1 MRQNVSVVIVGI
13 IAMSLASG
21 CVTQSRFEQKES
33 ELASCMRDA
42 VVAREASSTEI
53 ADLRVQVARCEK
65 AAEASRRITER
76 FRAREAELRSRLQ
89 SELANRDVEIER
101 LKDQLTVRVLDRIL
115 FRSGSAVILPAGQ
128 QVLDKLANV
137 LKETDDLIRVEGH
150 TDNVPIGE
158 RLKDRYFSNWEL
170 SAARAAAVV
179 RYFQYGHSIDPVRL
193 EAVGYSEYRP
203 VAPNDS
209 DANRQRNRRVSIEL
223 AAPRP
228 VEQLPA
234 SH

>member
-1 MRQNVSVVIVGI
+1 MRQSVSISIAGI
-13 IAMSLASG
+13 IALLLASG

-33 ELASCMRDA
+33 ELAACMRDA
-42 VVAREASSTEI
+42 AAAREASGAEI
-53 ADLRVQVARCEK
+53 EKLRGQVARCEK
-65 AAEASRRITER
+65 AAEESRRNTER

-101 LKDQLTVRVLDRIL
+101 LRDQLTVRVLDRIL
-115 FRSGSAVILPAGQ
+115 FRSGSADILPAGQ

-137 LKETDDLIRVEGH
+137 LTETDDLIRVEGH

-158 RLKDRYFSNWEL
+158 RLKQKYFSNWEL

-179 RYFQYGHSIDPVRL
+179 RYFQYGHSLDPVRL

-228 VEQLPA
+228 MEQLPT